1 MKPRNEECLSAEIV
15 GPSNLQPCFLTVKCL
30 KPGIQNHIVE
40 YTVLPTLQV
49 YELLQ
54 KLGKVI
60 NKDHHFVQIG
70 LREDITCCAS
80 GKGALFRKNGKS

>member
-15 GPSNLQPCFLTVKCL
+15 GPSNLQPCFLIVKCL

-49 YELLQ
+49 YQLLQ